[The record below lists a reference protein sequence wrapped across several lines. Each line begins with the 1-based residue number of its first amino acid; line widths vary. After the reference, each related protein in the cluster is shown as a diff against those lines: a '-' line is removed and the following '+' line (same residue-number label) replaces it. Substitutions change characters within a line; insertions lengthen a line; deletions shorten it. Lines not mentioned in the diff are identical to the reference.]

1 MGLPLPKPM
10 HEFLQ
15 NFQDML
21 PKQDLELIMF
31 WRVSDNTFAMATVLF
46 SLKLLN

>member
-21 PKQDLELIMF
+21 TKTGSRADYVLEGI
-31 WRVSDNTFAMATVLF
+31 
-46 SLKLLN
+46 